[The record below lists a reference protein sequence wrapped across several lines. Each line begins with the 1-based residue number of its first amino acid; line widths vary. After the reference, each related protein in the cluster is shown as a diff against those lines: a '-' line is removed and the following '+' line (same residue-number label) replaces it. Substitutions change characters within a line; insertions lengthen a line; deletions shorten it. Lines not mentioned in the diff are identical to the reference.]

1 MAKQFVWDP
10 SFWMKK
16 AEKAIDAGRKTV
28 TDIAYEVRAI
38 RDRDPAA
45 RSNAEVLLL
54 YPGLHAVLAHR
65 AAHYL
70 HGKKHFFAAR
80 AISQVARGLT
90 GIEIHPGAKI
100 GKGVFI
106 DHGCAVVIGETA
118 EVGDNCTIYQGVTL
132 GGTGKHCGKRH
143 PTLGND
149 VMVGA
154 GAKVLGPFKIGD
166 HTKIAAGAVVLKEVP
181 SDSTA
186 VGIPAKIVNSA
197 SKSGAENL
205 DQINVPDPVV
215 LELTALKERVAE
227 LERRLAADS
236 QPS

>member
-1 MAKQFVWDP
+1 M
-10 SFWMKK
+10 SKK
-16 AEKAIDAGRKTV
+16 AEEAINAGRRTV
-28 TDIAYEVRAI
+28 ADIAYEVRAF

-80 AISQVARGLT
+80 AISQIARGLT
-90 GIEIHPGAKI
+90 GIEIHPAAKI

-154 GAKVLGPFKIGD
+154 GAKVLGPFKVGD
-166 HTKIAAGAVVLKEVP
+166 HAKIAAGAVVLKEVP

-205 DQINVPDPVV
+205 DQINIPDPVAQ
-215 LELTALKERVAE
+215 ELTALKERVAE
-227 LERRLAADS
+227 LERRLAAE
-236 QPS
+236 

>member
-1 MAKQFVWDP
+1 MRDEERSLTLHMRYAPFVT
-10 SFWMKK
+10 
-16 AEKAIDAGRKTV
+16 GNL
-28 TDIAYEVRAI
+28 
-38 RDRDPAA
+38 AA

-80 AISQVARGLT
+80 AISQIARGLT
-90 GIEIHPGAKI
+90 GIEIHPAAKI

-154 GAKVLGPFKIGD
+154 GAKVLGPFKVGCS
-166 HTKIAAGAVVLKEVP
+166 HAKIAAGAVVLKEVP

-205 DQINVPDPVV
+205 DQINIPDPVAQ
-215 LELTALKERVAE
+215 ELTALKERVAE
-227 LERRLAADS
+227 LERRLAAE
-236 QPS
+236 